1 MTGLKASSS
10 RRSAARAL
18 VAVALTA
25 ALWPGA
31 GAMRASAAPATAEAV
46 QQLDAAPRLMAVVQ
60 PRITM
65 RAPATVEAGRLL
77 TVTGAARPARPGSP
91 VQLWELRGTR
101 WVAIAE
107 AGQRRD
113 GAFTIRMRA
122 GALGRHTYRVATP
135 DPAGSNAFRLRSAA
149 AVVRTLRPSTRGVR
163 STRLSATTPLGANV
177 GQRIP
182 GSGPWY
188 ETGTFA
194 IGGTPLVPG
203 RRYPDS
209 VRLTSLDFSYELGA
223 NAATFASAVS
233 LAAVPGGHGYA
244 GPRLVEIRVDGA
256 VRVRRYLRGGQAFP
270 VSIDVRGKRV
280 VRIISTG
287 EGSICCVGNGSL
299 LVLGTPVVTSAVL
312 SERGTVR
319 GTPLSNLRPTAV
331 IGPIRLDRVEGDSSR
346 ELLGGSIR
354 LDVAAVPPPGKII
367 MGSVTYRLNGA
378 YTRLVGVP
386 STFGES
392 QGPAWV
398 RVHGDG
404 RLLTDS
410 WVPRWSF
417 RRSAIDVTGIRL
429 LRIELLARTDPTG
442 GGLGWRVVWADGR
455 LTR

>member
-1 MTGLKASSS
+1 M
-10 RRSAARAL
+10 
-18 VAVALTA
+18 
-25 ALWPGA
+25 
-31 GAMRASAAPATAEAV
+31 
-46 QQLDAAPRLMAVVQ
+46 
-60 PRITM
+60 
-65 RAPATVEAGRLL
+65 
-77 TVTGAARPARPGSP
+77 
-91 VQLWELRGTR
+91 
-101 WVAIAE
+101 
-107 AGQRRD
+107 
-113 GAFTIRMRA
+113 
-122 GALGRHTYRVATP
+122 
-135 DPAGSNAFRLRSAA
+135 
-149 AVVRTLRPSTRGVR
+149 
-163 STRLSATTPLGANV
+163 
-177 GQRIP
+177 
-182 GSGPWY
+182 
-188 ETGTFA
+188 
-194 IGGTPLVPG
+194 
-203 RRYPDS
+203 
-209 VRLTSLDFSYELGA
+209 
-223 NAATFASAVS
+223 
-233 LAAVPGGHGYA
+233 
-244 GPRLVEIRVDGA
+244 
-256 VRVRRYLRGGQAFP
+256 
-270 VSIDVRGKRV
+270 
-280 VRIISTG
+280 RIISTG

-367 MGSVTYRLNGA
+367 MGSVAYRLNGA

-386 STFGES
+386 STFGEN